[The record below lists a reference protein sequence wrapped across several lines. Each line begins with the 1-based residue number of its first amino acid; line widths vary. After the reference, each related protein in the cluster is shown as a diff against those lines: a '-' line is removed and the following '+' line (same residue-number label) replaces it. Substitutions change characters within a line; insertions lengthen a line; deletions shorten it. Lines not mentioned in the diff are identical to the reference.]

1 MGGNL
6 SGIEIT
12 IFTERN
18 GDIAKI
24 EGLNF
29 PVDIYEFP
37 ETGGRE
43 VRNPST

>member
-18 GDIAKI
+18 GDIAEI
-24 EGLNF
+24 ERLNLVHF
-29 PVDIYEFP
+29 DSPVESFLNCP
-37 ETGGRE
+37 CGRP
-43 VRNPST
+43 RG